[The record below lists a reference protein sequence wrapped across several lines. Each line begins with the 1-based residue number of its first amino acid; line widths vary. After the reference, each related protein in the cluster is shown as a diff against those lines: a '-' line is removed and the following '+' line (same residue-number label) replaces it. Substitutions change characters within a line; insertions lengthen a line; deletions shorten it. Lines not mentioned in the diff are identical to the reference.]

1 MAAGEGP
8 VESLATYIKSSLLE
22 TQGDFQETPVDQDT
36 VSKAGKVVKYDIAL
50 VLMKIYIC
58 TV

>member
-22 TQGDFQETPVDQDT
+22 TQGDFQENPVDEDT
-36 VSKAGKVVKYDIAL
+36 VLKPGKENYS
-50 VLMKIYIC
+50 
-58 TV
+58 T